1 MGAAMKN
8 KKEKDRKNKGDTAS
22 PLLKRQDSVLVVVDI
37 QERLTPLISGNAKV
51 IKNVVK
57 LIKFAGIIGLPVVL
71 TEQEKLGDTVKEI
84 KKELPGMSPITKI
97 EFSACK
103 CNGFI
108 KKLDE
113 LSRHNIILIGI
124 ETHIC
129 IAQTALELLPY
140 FNVHVVGD
148 ATSSRSLEDRDI
160 AFDRLRQ
167 RGAVINSTE
176 MIMYELMEK
185 AGTEEFK
192 KVLELVKGK

>member
-1 MGAAMKN
+1 MKN

-22 PLLKRQDSVLVVVDI
+22 PLLKRQDSVLVVVDV
-37 QERLTPLISGNAKV
+37 QERLINHIYNHEKITV
-51 IKNVVK
+51 NVVK

-71 TEQEKLGDTVKEI
+71 TEQEKLGATVKEI
-84 KKELPGMSPITKI
+84 KKELPGISPITKI

-103 CNGFI
+103 CGEFI
-108 KKLDE
+108 NKLDE
-113 LSRHNIILIGI
+113 LSRHNIILTGI

-129 IAQTALELLPY
+129 ITQTALELLPY

-167 RGAVINSTE
+167 SGAVINSTE
-176 MIMYELMEK
+176 MIMYELMER

-192 KVLELVKGK
+192 KVLDLVKNK

>member
-1 MGAAMKN
+1 MEDKTGKH
-8 KKEKDRKNKGDTAS
+8 KEGNSSKASTLLARK
-22 PLLKRQDSVLVVVDI
+22 DSVLVVVDV
-37 QERLTPLISGNAKV
+37 QEKLINHIYNHEKIVAN
-51 IKNVVK
+51 IVK
-57 LIKFAGIIGLPVVL
+57 LIKFAKIIGLPIVL

-84 KKELPGMSPITKI
+84 KGELPGISAITKI

-103 CNGFI
+103 CKEFI
-108 KKLDE
+108 KRIEE

-129 IAQTALELLPY
+129 IAQTALELVPD
-140 FNVHVVGD
+140 FNVHVVGN
-148 ATSSRSLEDRDI
+148 ATSARSLEDRDI

-167 RGAVINSTE
+167 SGVVINSTE

-192 KVLELVKGK
+192 KVLELVKNK